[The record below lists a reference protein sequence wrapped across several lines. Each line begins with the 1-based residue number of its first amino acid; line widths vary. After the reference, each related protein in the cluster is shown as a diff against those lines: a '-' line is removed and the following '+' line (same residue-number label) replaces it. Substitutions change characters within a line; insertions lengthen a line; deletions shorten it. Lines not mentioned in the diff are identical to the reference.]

1 MSNQNQLYGNS
12 AHDVET
18 INALTGSMSALRFE
32 GTAGLSQND
41 VYDTTTENTG
51 AKIAASGRGGIVI
64 SDAVWDR
71 QEVPWDTPLADSY
84 KL

>member
-1 MSNQNQLYGNS
+1 MSNQKPLYGNS

-18 INALTGSMSALRFE
+18 INGLTGSMSALRFE
-32 GTAGLSQND
+32 GTAGLPQND
-41 VYDTTTENTG
+41 VYDTPTENIS

-64 SDAVWDR
+64 SDTLWDR
-71 QEVPWDTPLADSY
+71 QEAPWDTPLADSY